1 MTTTTQT
8 MMIAAITN
16 LPARRFSGLLSFGS
30 VLRKIG
36 SSGAFGVMKYLSLN
50 TPITNA
56 ANALEFQKGD
66 GCRDFGSSTTSFIM
80 VRDTHRKYRSHQRPW
95 SRRVALFGSKG
106 R

>member
-36 SSGAFGVMKYLSLN
+36 SSGAFGVMKYL
-50 TPITNA
+50 A
-56 ANALEFQKGD
+56 ARALEFLVPIGVMNVGEQN
-66 GCRDFGSSTTSFIM
+66 TE
-80 VRDTHRKYRSHQRPW
+80 
-95 SRRVALFGSKG
+95 
-106 R
+106 